1 MNMNIGL
8 IVKFSS
14 IVMHDKKK
22 LCKCH
27 SRFFFFPFGGREE
40 KFKCTKN
47 FERMFK
53 YYFSLSLNI
62 INIKIN
68 LLDFVLDK
76 DMLSGFRLTLSWV
89 LGLRL
94 DMYWVEK
101 FGEKISIK
109 KNGDKTNQSWFSKFK
124 NYFCEKYLMIEY

>member
-1 MNMNIGL
+1 M
-8 IVKFSS
+8 KFSS
-14 IVMHDKKK
+14 IVIHDKKK

-76 DMLSGFRLTLSWV
+76 DMLSGFRLTL
-89 LGLRL
+89 GELRGKAL
-94 DMYWVEK
+94 IVKFEK
-101 FGEKISIK
+101 KVQNIIK
-109 KNGDKTNQSWFSKFK
+109 TCVN
-124 NYFCEKYLMIEY
+124 C